1 MKEIEPDE
9 LNRNDG
15 QNGNPVYIACQGN
28 VYDVTKSAK
37 WSTGIHMMRHHAGRD
52 LTSDIGAAPHGVD
65 VLERYPRVGVLK
77 KSQPADRPMP
87 AIVSRL
93 LTHYPMLRR
102 HPHPMTV
109 HFPIVFML
117 SAVLFTLLHLWTGIA
132 SWGTTAFHC
141 LGAGILFMPVAMTTG
156 YFTWWLNYAARPL
169 RPVIIKQVLSWSLF
183 IIAVVAFLWRLAV
196 PDILAPFGSASAV
209 YLLLILSLVPLVSV
223 IGWLGGGLTFP
234 VEKE

>member
-15 QNGNPVYIACQGN
+15 KNGHPVYIACRGN

-37 WSTGIHMMRHHAGRD
+37 WSNGIHMMRHHAGKD
-52 LTSDIGAAPHGVD
+52 LTSDIAAAPHGVD

-77 KSQPADRPMP
+77 KAQTAERPMP
-87 AIVSRL
+87 AVVSRL
-93 LTHYPMLRR
+93 LARYPMLRR

-109 HFPIVFML
+109 HFPIVFMV
-117 SAVLFTLLHLWTGIA
+117 SAAGFTLLHLWTGIA
-132 SWGTTAFHC
+132 GFGTTAFHC
-141 LGAGILFMPVAMTTG
+141 LGAGILFMPVAMATG
-156 YFTWWLNYAARPL
+156 YFTWWLNYEARPL
-169 RPVIIKQVLSWSLF
+169 RPVIVKQALSWSLC
-183 IIAVVAFLWRLAV
+183 IIAVIAFLWRLAV
-196 PDILAPFGSASAV
+196 PEVLVPFRTASAV

-234 VEKE
+234 VEKG